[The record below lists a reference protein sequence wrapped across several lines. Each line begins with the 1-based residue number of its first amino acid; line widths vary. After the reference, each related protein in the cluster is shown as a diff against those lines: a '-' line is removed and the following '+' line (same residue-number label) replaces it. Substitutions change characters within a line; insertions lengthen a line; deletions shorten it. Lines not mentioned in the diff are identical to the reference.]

1 MLLYN
6 LASASPDLI
15 QFPLFWECRKDST
28 EEHEFRYFWKK
39 PTKKLPGFVNWDY
52 RDVGRLS
59 CQSFEMMASWFVIEI
74 LGETYWSIIGPY
86 QTSQPSAQMAIFPLD
101 RESSHKHGNIFYWVF
116 PDPD

>member
-1 MLLYN
+1 MLPYN

-15 QFPLFWECRKDST
+15 QFPLFLECRKDST

-39 PTKKLPGFVNWDY
+39 PTKKMPGFVNWDY

-74 LGETYWSIIGPY
+74 LGETYWSIIGPISNI
-86 QTSQPSAQMAIFPLD
+86 TAI
-101 RESSHKHGNIFYWVF
+101 G
-116 PDPD
+116 PDGDFSPR